1 MCRYCARETDT
12 GFLRISDIF
21 KIFEDFY
28 NPISHNRLPHFS
40 PPKPRAK
47 PRKILRENDIWKII

>member
-1 MCRYCARETDT
+1 MCRFRARENDT
-12 GFLRISDIF
+12 RLLRIFDIL

-28 NPISHNRLPHFS
+28 NPIPHNHLPHFS

-47 PRKILRENDIWKII
+47 PRKILRENDI